1 MNEKIYKGSSKTLYQ
16 SDEDYALIMSFD
28 DTLKIPGQDSIE
40 VAGKGVVNNSISS
53 YIMQKLEMVGIDN
66 HLISKTNM
74 RQQLVQFV
82 DVYPIQIHICTIAC
96 GRYVTDFGMEDGFE
110 ISNFFY
116 GRSFITDY
124 TGEVVAEGSRDKEEI
139 LISTIDLDKA
149 EDFRSSWGIFRDR
162 RTDLYKTLLD
172 LDGTE

>member
-66 HLISKTNM
+66 HLISKTAHSTMKCNYKSSGHLFECLY
-74 RQQLVQFV
+74 RSLKVEYFSRSVIQQIFNSSNILV
-82 DVYPIQIHICTIAC
+82 
-96 GRYVTDFGMEDGFE
+96 
-110 ISNFFY
+110 
-116 GRSFITDY
+116 
-124 TGEVVAEGSRDKEEI
+124 
-139 LISTIDLDKA
+139 
-149 EDFRSSWGIFRDR
+149 
-162 RTDLYKTLLD
+162 
-172 LDGTE
+172 